1 MAAPVCSHRDQYP
14 WRKKGRVEGARYW
27 DTYAWANAGDDG
39 DGSAGHGAEVGDE
52 GVGCMYC
59 RMGEEGFI
67 WLGVA

>member
-1 MAAPVCSHRDQYP
+1 M
-14 WRKKGRVEGARYW
+14 EGARYW